1 MSPREGSPREAN
13 LRALNARHPDIARLL
28 AEAAPREASVDLSS
42 AGSVHVLDT
51 ASGEPTAVRA
61 GRTFHSRHDPRAEA
75 DRQAAR
81 EVDEGASAVIVSG
94 FGLGYLAEAVR
105 RKFPALPMLVLEPDA
120 EMFQAALSS
129 RDLRSLLSD
138 ARTWFLVASR
148 PQEVTS
154 ILPALP
160 LAKPAFLRLRPAV
173 ESNPEW
179 FRVTHEITRSWLL
192 RREINLN
199 TLNRFGRLWVRNL
212 ARNVRLFAEAP
223 GISRLRGLCRGL
235 PALVVAGGP
244 SLDAILPQLPS
255 LRERLVIISVNT
267 PLKRCVEAGA
277 APDFT
282 VVVDPQYWAS
292 RFMDWTQQ
300 RPGAGAHPPIVVAEP
315 STHPRLLRGHA
326 AQASYLCS
334 SLFPLGEALEAAVGE
349 KGKLGAGGS
358 VATAAWDLARHLG
371 ASPIY
376 TAGLD
381 LGYPE
386 MRTHCR
392 GVFTEELWLAS
403 SGRLHP
409 LEASS
414 FGYLREIGLFPMQ
427 SASGG
432 LTQTDRRM
440 LLYKWW
446 FENQLTIHPETRTF
460 TLSADSVAIEGMPFV
475 PASTLMSLPS
485 IRAEIQGRISE
496 ELRAAAQETTARER
510 GPALRRAL
518 HELADGLRELQGLCE
533 SALRANE
540 ALGRALSRSPAA
552 TAVAAPTERGPGA
565 MAASRLV
572 AELDEIDNR
581 LLSISQRSIVGFLLQ
596 SLIHR
601 IADKGEA
608 DASQEETLS
617 DGADL
622 YQGIMDSAQWQERV
636 IRKALSGLEAGFP

>member
-28 AEAAPREASVDLSS
+28 AEAAPGEASVDLSS

-446 FENQLTIHPETRTF
+446 FEISSPFTPRLARSRCRRTA
-460 TLSADSVAIEGMPFV
+460 LPLKGCRSSWHRPSCPF
-475 PASTLMSLPS
+475 LPS
-485 IRAEIQGRISE
+485 GRKSRDGSRRSFE
-496 ELRAAAQETTARER
+496 AAAQETTARER

-622 YQGIMDSAQWQERV
+622 YQGIMDSARWQERV